1 MCGRF
6 ANSEAI
12 PVMRAT
18 FDADGIEVPW
28 SPSWNITPTRQIPV
42 LIQDQRSRQLG
53 LMRWGWNPD
62 ALGGRLLVNCRGEEA
77 HTKRMFQAPLE
88 NRRCLIPA
96 TAFYEWRP
104 AALAKTKPTPFAF
117 APRAGALFAIA
128 GLWLPRID
136 ADGTRSGAV
145 ILLTVPANHVVA
157 PIHDRMPLV
166 IGREQAAAWLTDPE
180 AARDLITTPP
190 AEAWMSWRIGQAIGD
205 VRRDGPEIAADV
217 GE

>member
-6 ANSEAI
+6 ANSETI

-18 FDADGIEVPW
+18 FASEGNEVPW

-42 LIQDQRSRQLG
+42 LIQDQRSRRLG

-62 ALGGRLLVNCRGEEA
+62 ALGGRLLVNCRGDEA
-77 HTKRMFQAPLE
+77 HAKRMFQAPLE

-104 AALAKTKPTPFAF
+104 AAQAKAKPTPFAF
-117 APRAGALFAIA
+117 APRAGGLFAIA

-145 ILLTVPANHVVA
+145 ILMTVPANDVVA
-157 PIHDRMPLV
+157 PVHDRMPLV

-180 AARDLITTPP
+180 AARDLIITPP